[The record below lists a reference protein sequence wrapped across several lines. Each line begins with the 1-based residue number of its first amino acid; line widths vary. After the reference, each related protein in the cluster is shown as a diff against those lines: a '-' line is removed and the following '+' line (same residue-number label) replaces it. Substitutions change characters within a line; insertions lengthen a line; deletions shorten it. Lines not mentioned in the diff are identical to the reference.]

1 MLRLSKMIKLITSVV
16 YFVKTEHLYKIID
29 HLVIAK
35 ELKRNI
41 IDLEGHDLIAV
52 ELGHTDKDYT
62 HSTEVKRL
70 VVMEIPPPGFFPSP
84 SVNGGPAPWW
94 VIFHQTPDVPEA
106 LVQGKEMEY
115 LSWHYQNLAYNPAAI
130 TQAAINEYVSHY
142 SAPGGM
148 RAGFEYY
155 RAFPQDAIQNQNYS
169 KTKLT
174 MPVLALGG
182 GYLPLFGGNIT
193 MPSVAYGMKLVAQIV
208 QTIIVPNS
216 GHWIQEEQPVILIK
230 LLNNFFSGK

>member
-52 ELGHTDKDYT
+52 ELGHTNNDYT

-84 SVNGGPAPWW
+84 SVNGGPLLWW

-106 LVQGKEMEY
+106 LVQGKEM
-115 LSWHYQNLAYNPAAI
+115 I
-130 TQAAINEYVSHY
+130 
-142 SAPGGM
+142 
-148 RAGFEYY
+148 
-155 RAFPQDAIQNQNYS
+155 
-169 KTKLT
+169 
-174 MPVLALGG
+174 
-182 GYLPLFGGNIT
+182 YLPWFYHNLR
-193 MPSVAYGMKLVAQIV
+193 
-208 QTIIVPNS
+208 II
-216 GHWIQEEQPVILIK
+216 QLR
-230 LLNNFFSGK
+230 